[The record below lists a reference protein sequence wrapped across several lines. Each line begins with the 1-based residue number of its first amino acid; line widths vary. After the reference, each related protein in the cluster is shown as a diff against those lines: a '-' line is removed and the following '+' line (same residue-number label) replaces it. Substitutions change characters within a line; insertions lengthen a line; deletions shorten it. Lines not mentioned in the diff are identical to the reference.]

1 MEAVNSGFNLSQTYS
16 SLQRHSA
23 VRQPPWG
30 LPMTTRVE
38 VGRHVLY
45 CGDALEVLPTL
56 EAGSIDAVV
65 TDPPFFGV
73 SREEWDNQWDS
84 EASFLAWL
92 ASVSDHWCRLM
103 CQNGSLYVF
112 ASPQLAAKTELLI
125 AERFAVLNSVTWQ
138 KDFPCGALKYGA
150 ENFRSFVSMSERII
164 FAEHRN
170 AFGAVLRAARVAA
183 GLSAKALCERIGAH
197 GEVNHGG
204 AVCNWERGL
213 NLPSKE
219 HWVAMSSLLRL
230 PSYEDAVRP
239 FFATK
244 DTPHTDTWTFKP
256 VRQADLLHPCEKPL
270 PLLRHILA
278 ASTLAGAVI
287 LDCFIGSGTTAVAC
301 EHTGRKCIGIEK
313 DPAYFEIACRRLEA
327 AVNSTPLF
335 PEPPAVAAQP
345 NLFEETT

>member
-1 MEAVNSGFNLSQTYS
+1 MSFDVVTI
-16 SLQRHSA
+16 
-23 VRQPPWG
+23 
-30 LPMTTRVE
+30 
-38 VGRHVLY
+38 GRHTLY
-45 CGDALEVLPTL
+45 LGRAEDVLPTL
-56 EAGSIDAVV
+56 SDASVDAVV

-73 SREEWDNQWDS
+73 SREEWDNQWGS
-84 EASFLAWL
+84 EADFLAWL
-92 ASVSDHWCRLM
+92 ADVSCHWHRLM
-103 CQNGSLYVF
+103 RQNGSLYVF

-125 AERFAVLNSVTWQ
+125 AERFAVLNSITWQ

-204 AVCNWERGL
+204 AVCNWECGL

-219 HWVAMSSLLRL
+219 HWEAMSSLLRL

-256 VRQADLLHPCEKPL
+256 VRQANLLHPCEKPL
-270 PLLRHILA
+270 PLLRHILTS
-278 ASTLAGAVI
+278 STLAGATA
-287 LDCFIGSGTTAVAC
+287 LDCFLGSGTTAVAC
-301 EHTGRKCIGIEK
+301 EQTGRRCIGIEK
-313 DPAYFEIACRRLEA
+313 DPTYFALAVRRLTE

-335 PEPPAVAAQP
+335 PEPPAAAAQP
-345 NLFEETT
+345 SLFGETP